1 MGDFLGAAI
10 PFNYGCALTYL
21 KKKEKRERPLKDS
34 QKLEMVEQKVFVV
47 PDLTIK
53 DLLAA
58 IPYAILF
65 FKRMVARLLLNK
77 KNC

>member
-1 MGDFLGAAI
+1 M
-10 PFNYGCALTYL
+10 
-21 KKKEKRERPLKDS
+21 KDS

-65 FKRMVARLLLNK
+65 FKEWSRV
-77 KNC
+77 CC